1 MSELARGENTT
12 LDGGSVTLSISGV
25 QQGGTIDLLAFQ
37 LGADQRV
44 RSDDDFIFFNQPSSP
59 EGAVRLVA
67 ADRITIDFRAVPAN
81 IVKLSIAV
89 ALDENAAGSLSA
101 VANLGVTVEQSTGQ
115 RVTARALGL
124 TTERAAILLEV
135 YRRNNTWKVRNVSA
149 GWDTGLHALVN
160 HHGVE
165 ISDGPTTQAQPQVTP
180 QAQQSNQPDPLGVRT
195 VADEAKLSL
204 DKRQKLDLRKREVA
218 KVLLDKG
225 ASGVRARVV
234 LVIDKTGS
242 MQAEYRSKRIN
253 QVVERMVP
261 VAVQVDDDGKL
272 EPYLYG
278 ASFARLPDIAVHE
291 VDSWSATYLHLN
303 GTHGGIDYAEIGGYN
318 DELPIMKEIMSSLMP
333 GSTMPT
339 YPERAGGRQRRLL

>member
-67 ADRITIDFRAVPAN
+67 ADRITIDLRAVPAN

-101 VANLGVTVEQSTGQ
+101 VANLGVTVEQSTG
-115 RVTARALGL
+115 RPVTARALGL

-165 ISDGPTTQAQPQVTP
+165 ISDEPTAQAQPQLTP
-180 QAQQSNQPDPLGVRT
+180 QAQSTAGSARYPD
-195 VADEAKLSL
+195 
-204 DKRQKLDLRKREVA
+204 
-218 KVLLDKG
+218 
-225 ASGVRARVV
+225 
-234 LVIDKTGS
+234 
-242 MQAEYRSKRIN
+242 
-253 QVVERMVP
+253 
-261 VAVQVDDDGKL
+261 
-272 EPYLYG
+272 
-278 ASFARLPDIAVHE
+278 
-291 VDSWSATYLHLN
+291 
-303 GTHGGIDYAEIGGYN
+303 GGG
-318 DELPIMKEIMSSLMP
+318 
-333 GSTMPT
+333 
-339 YPERAGGRQRRLL
+339 